1 MEDPDECPK
10 PTTLEQKKFS
20 LTFADQVP
28 NFDKNN
34 NGGILQG
41 SKSSMKKPD
50 LQSSTDET

>member
-41 SKSSMKKPD
+41 SKSSLKKPD